1 MARLQRHTVPLVQPQ
16 LLEGRDPVALVEAV
30 KRLLGADHRQYRLVQ
45 PDALLQQ
52 LQRPGP
58 GPAGP
63 KATRETRRLDRPA
76 ASRSSTA
83 CLNRATR
90 VSARAGGRGR
100 G

>member
-63 KATRETRRLDRPA
+63 KGDPRDPPA
-76 ASRSSTA
+76 
-83 CLNRATR
+83 
-90 VSARAGGRGR
+90 
-100 G
+100 